1 MIMGSSIIIYRGPLI
16 EHAKE
21 QTILNKAN
29 YHKVYLVLI
38 QCNKMCLW
46 DKMIDFIRSTKL
58 AVSAILLTTKFPS
71 SKYCFLSSSFHCLTK
86 LPFKLAKDLLFRK
99 DFWVCVCIFF
109 WWRKWPYFCRPIHP
123 LSSLAALHF
132 LNISNHRRKKD
143 KDVLADRNLLSN
155 LQHYIS
161 LLKNSLKKSGNQEK
175 FNKEQRKEITGWSEL
190 IWKTC

>member
-1 MIMGSSIIIYRGPLI
+1 MTVTITTIKVTRFRTLLTPCIKKTKKNKEEKWVNSVNYLSEPWIIVIHINDNGSSIIIYRGPLI

-71 SKYCFLSSSFHCLTK
+71 SKYCLLSSSFHCLTK

-99 DFWVCVCIFF
+99 DFWVCVYFF
-109 WWRKWPYFCRPIHP
+109 LMKKMALLLQTHP
-123 LSSLAALHF
+123 PS
-132 LNISNHRRKKD
+132 
-143 KDVLADRNLLSN
+143 VLAGRFTLSQY
-155 LQHYIS
+155 L
-161 LLKNSLKKSGNQEK
+161 
-175 FNKEQRKEITGWSEL
+175 
-190 IWKTC
+190 

>member
-99 DFWVCVCIFF
+99 DF
-109 WWRKWPYFCRPIHP
+109 
-123 LSSLAALHF
+123 
-132 LNISNHRRKKD
+132 
-143 KDVLADRNLLSN
+143 
-155 LQHYIS
+155 
-161 LLKNSLKKSGNQEK
+161 
-175 FNKEQRKEITGWSEL
+175 
-190 IWKTC
+190 